1 MAYANRNTMTLDTL
15 FVRDII
21 FKDVSNR
28 PISAGQTLL
37 TRGDG
42 GTFWGNA
49 PGTSSFQGA
58 FNIFQGGSTFTYI
71 ASNYTNTLWFEPGS
85 GIQFYST
92 IDGNQPKMWIAATGP
107 EQLQIAG
114 GSTLVFADLHDDL
127 SGGRTLVFAGSPTLP
142 ITISDNVVFFNTNI
156 DSQLSS
162 IIELQSTTIALQS
175 TTEQLQSTTEN
186 LQETTST
193 LINEVSSLLTT
204 VDLLLLSSAVSTF
217 WSTLTFALEC
227 CADNSTFIHSTFNIS
242 NDFLN
247 ITYPQVFISSLTV
260 NEITGV
266 DLSSIGQ
273 IISTYSTLYWSTG
286 TGINTL
292 TSSLRVSTIEGV
304 TSPIINFD
312 QANNRIGINL
322 GNTPPRTT
330 VDVGGT
336 VFASNFVTTSDRRM
350 KTNLEPLSFK
360 TPLPSYRF
368 EWRGSGEKD
377 IGVMADDVEAVAP
390 ECVYTD
396 DGGYKAVNYSKLV
409 PVCFSILN
417 DMCARMSTLE
427 SRALQCKCH

>member
-1 MAYANRNTMTLDTL
+1 MTLDTL

-21 FKDVSNR
+21 FKDASNR

-58 FNIFQGGSTFTYI
+58 FNIFKGGSTFTYI
-71 ASNYTNTLWFEPGS
+71 ASNYTNTLWFEPGA

-107 EQLQIAG
+107 EQLHIAG
-114 GSTLVFADLHDDL
+114 GSTVVFANLQDDL
-127 SGGRTLVFAGSPTLP
+127 SGGRTLVFSGSDTLP
-142 ITISDNVVFFNTNI
+142 ITVSDNVVFFDTNVG
-156 DSQLSS
+156 SQLSS
-162 IIELQSTTIALQS
+162 IVELQSTTAALQS
-175 TTEQLQSTTEN
+175 TTEQLQSTTAE
-186 LQETTST
+186 LQSTTST
-193 LINEVSSLLTT
+193 LVNEVSSLLNT

-227 CADNSTFIHSTFNIS
+227 CADNSTFIHST
-242 NDFLN
+242 LN
-247 ITYPQVFISSLTV
+247 VSTNWLEITYPQVFISSLTV
-260 NEITGV
+260 NELNGFNI

-304 TSPIINFD
+304 LSPIVNFD
-312 QANNRIGINL
+312 QVNNRIGINL

-350 KTNLEPLSFK
+350 KTNLEPLLFK
-360 TPLPSYRF
+360 TPFPSYRF
-368 EWRGSGEKD
+368 EWRSNGEKD

-390 ECVYTD
+390 ECVFTD
-396 DGGYKAVNYSKLV
+396 DHGYKAVNYSKLV
-409 PVCFSILN
+409 PLCFSVLN
-417 DMCARMSTLE
+417 DMGARLSTLE
-427 SRALQCKCH
+427 SKVLQCKCH